1 MKEKTLYFKEGIDL
15 KNWKEIGIEY
25 FDREF
30 TIKVP
35 NHCEILEMKPIAPLS
50 NPRQKIEEVLDNPTA
65 SKTLEKIIKDFPKDP
80 NSITVAISVS
90 DNTRPVPYHCDNKE
104 GILLPILNRLKISG
118 VNKENILIIVG
129 CGTHQATTKQ
139 WKKDAFGT
147 DIINE
152 YKIIDHNCY
161 SEDLEPLGMVQGVSV
176 KVNKSFYDAD
186 IHIITGLVETH
197 LMAGA
202 SGGRKAVCPGMVNI
216 EATQVFHGP
225 EFMENKNAADLVL
238 KNNPC
243 HKFALEVAKRTRI
256 DFSVNVI
263 LNGDAR
269 LCGVFAGELEKAHEL
284 AVDKIREY
292 TQVEVDNEYDII
304 LTHGGK
310 GTVNH
315 YQAIKA
321 AMGTTPAIKEG
332 SIVILVAHNN
342 DSEPIGTENYKRL
355 MRIFMEN
362 GLGNYLPMIKDPKW
376 QFTPDQWEPQKWEQ
390 FFLKTGAFDN
400 LIYCTTNI
408 PPKDLDLLPGTSGYT
423 LVEKSSPKIEE
434 IVQNA
439 VLYAIHKKGIDSR
452 MAFIKQGFYVVL
464 KKSFNCE

>member
-390 FFLKTGAFDN
+390 FFIEIGGFDN

-423 LVEKSSPKIEE
+423 LVEKPSPKIEE

-439 VLYAIHKKGIDSR
+439 VLHAIRKKGIDSR